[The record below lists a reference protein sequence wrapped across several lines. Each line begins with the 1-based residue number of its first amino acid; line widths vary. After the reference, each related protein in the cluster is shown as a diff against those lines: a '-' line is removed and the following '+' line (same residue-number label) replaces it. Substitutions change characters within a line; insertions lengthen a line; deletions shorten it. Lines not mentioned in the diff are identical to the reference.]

1 MRDRAILSTYAV
13 ALVIFGGLAIVTIV
27 FFGRFGEETRRVN
40 HTQEVLRQLEMMLGE
55 LRDVETGQRG
65 FLIAGD
71 EQFLEPYQRASSRV
85 NSAIDQLQSLT
96 ADNPEQQQHLSEL
109 RPLVQEKLAFG
120 AETIAVYRGGDA
132 AGAHSMVRSRRGKLL
147 MDEIRERVRVLS
159 DTERRLLDERSRRAE
174 ISAWRTN
181 MLLIFGNAFAFA
193 MLALGTLLLGRE
205 LNRRKRVDQDLEFR
219 AERAELH
226 ATAERAQR
234 HLQTVVSELPL
245 GVVLTDLSGA
255 VILDN
260 ARMREL
266 YGGTL
271 PRELGP
277 EGTNFELARADGTPY
292 PPGEQPLDRSLTSG
306 EIVRSEE
313 AQLLRADRSIG
324 LVLAS
329 TAPIRQADGRIIAA
343 VGIFQDAAEL
353 RQAREERRE
362 AEQFKDLFLGAL
374 GHDMRNPLTVI
385 TTGAASL
392 ARHSQNSMQAKIAS
406 RLASSADRMAR
417 MISQLLDLVQARL
430 GGGVPVTLERG
441 DLREVARSVIE
452 RLDVQFPERTIELI
466 TDGNLV
472 GRFDRDRI
480 AGVLYDLVLNA
491 LEHGRHDTPVRVTIL
506 ALERDATIEVLNQG
520 DSIPAEMIPLVFD
533 PFRRA
538 AERKRMKSVG
548 LGLGL
553 YLALQTVR
561 AHRGTIDVQSS
572 KATGTI
578 VRVLLPLRTEP

>member
-1 MRDRAILSTYAV
+1 
-13 ALVIFGGLAIVTIV
+13 
-27 FFGRFGEETRRVN
+27 
-40 HTQEVLRQLEMMLGE
+40 
-55 LRDVETGQRG
+55 
-65 FLIAGD
+65 
-71 EQFLEPYQRASSRV
+71 
-85 NSAIDQLQSLT
+85 
-96 ADNPEQQQHLSEL
+96 
-109 RPLVQEKLAFG
+109 
-120 AETIAVYRGGDA
+120 
-132 AGAHSMVRSRRGKLL
+132 
-147 MDEIRERVRVLS
+147 
-159 DTERRLLDERSRRAE
+159 
-174 ISAWRTN
+174 
-181 MLLIFGNAFAFA
+181 
-193 MLALGTLLLGRE
+193 
-205 LNRRKRVDQDLEFR
+205 
-219 AERAELH
+219 
-226 ATAERAQR
+226 
-234 HLQTVVSELPL
+234 
-245 GVVLTDLSGA
+245 
-255 VILDN
+255 
-260 ARMREL
+260 MREL

-292 PPGEQPLDRSLTSG
+292 PAGEQPLDRSLTAG

-353 RQAREERRE
+353 RQTREERRE

-392 ARHSQNSMQAKIAS
+392 ARHSHNPMEAKIAA

-430 GGGVPVTLERG
+430 GGGVPVNLERA
-441 DLREVARSVIE
+441 DLREVAGSVIE

-480 AGVLYDLVLNA
+480 ADVLYNLILNA
-491 LEHGRHDTPVRVTIL
+491 LEHGRHDTPVRVSIL

-520 DSIPAEMIPLVFD
+520 DGIPPELIPLVFD

-561 AHRGTIDVQSS
+561 AHRGTIDVQS
-572 KATGTI
+572 AETTGTI
-578 VRVLLPLRTEP
+578 VRVLLPLRTD

>member
-1 MRDRAILSTYAV
+1 MSTYAA
-13 ALVIFGGLAIVTIV
+13 ALIVFGGLAIVTILS
-27 FFGRFGEETRRVN
+27 FGRFGEETRRVN
-40 HTQEVLRQLEMMLGE
+40 HTQEVLRHLEATLGE

-71 EQFLEPYQRASSRV
+71 EQFLEPYSRASSRV
-85 NSAIDQLQSLT
+85 MGALDQLQSLT
-96 ADNPEQQQHLSEL
+96 AGQADQQQHLTQL

-120 AETIAVYRGGDA
+120 AATIATYRNGDA
-132 AGAHSMVRSRRGKLL
+132 ARAYEMVRSGRGKVL
-147 MDEIRERVRVLS
+147 MDDIRERVRLMGE
-159 DTERRLLDERSRRAE
+159 TERRLLDERSRNAE
-174 ISAWRTN
+174 RSAWRTN
-181 MLLIFGNAFAFA
+181 MLLIFGNAIAFA
-193 MLALGTLLLGRE
+193 MLALGSLLLGRE
-205 LNRRKRVDQDLEFR
+205 LNRRKRLDQDLEFR

-245 GVVLTDLSGA
+245 GVMLADLSGA

-277 EGTNFELARADGTPY
+277 EGSNFELARADGTPY
-292 PPGEQPLDRSLTSG
+292 PPGEQPLDRSLTAG

-324 LVLAS
+324 RVLAS

-353 RQAREERRE
+353 RETREERRE
-362 AEQFKDLFLGAL
+362 AEQFKELFLGAL

-392 ARHSQNSMQAKIAS
+392 ARHSQNPTEAKIAA

-417 MISQLLDLVQARL
+417 MIAQLLDLVQARL
-430 GGGVPVTLERG
+430 GGGLPINLERA
-441 DLREVARSVIE
+441 DLREVAQSVVE
-452 RLDVQFPERTIELI
+452 RLDVQFPERTIELV

-472 GRFDRDRI
+472 GRVDRDRI
-480 AGVLYDLVLNA
+480 AGVLYNLALNG
-491 LEHGRHDTPVRVTIL
+491 LEHGRHDTPVRITIL

-520 DSIPAEMIPLVFD
+520 EAIPPEMIPLVFD

-561 AHRGTIDVQSS
+561 AHRGTIDVQS
-572 KATGTI
+572 AETTGTI
-578 VRVLLPLRTEP
+578 VRVLLPLRHD